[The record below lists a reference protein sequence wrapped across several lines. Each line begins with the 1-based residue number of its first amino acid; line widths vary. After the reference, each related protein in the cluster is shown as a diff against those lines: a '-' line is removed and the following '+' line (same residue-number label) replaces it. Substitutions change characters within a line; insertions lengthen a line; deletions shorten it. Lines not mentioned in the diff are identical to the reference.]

1 MDQLIKATAGDVRI
15 YAAVTTDLVSE
26 GAKRHQCSA
35 LAAAA
40 LGRTMTGALLMAA
53 NLKNQEAVTLSF
65 NGNGPLGRVVADAN
79 NNGFVRGYVQ
89 HPEVELPLT
98 NGKLSVGQG
107 IGCGLLNVTRFTG
120 IGDPQSGS
128 VEILSGEVAE
138 DLTRYLFYS
147 EQTPSAVSLGVLVGT
162 DLSVLAAGGFIV
174 QPLPEAGDDTIGRLE
189 GNIAELKPVSQLVK
203 DGIGPKEII
212 AAVLQ
217 GFGEVEY
224 LSATD
229 LAFKCQCSRVRT
241 EDMLVAL
248 APSDRK
254 SLIDDGQAEVCCSF
268 CGEKYQ
274 FSREDLIII
283 DNVAKK
289 LADMRAKKGK
299 N

>member
-1 MDQLIKATAGDVRI
+1 MDRLVKATAGDVRI
-15 YAAVTTDLVSE
+15 YAAVTTELVSE
-26 GAKRHQCSA
+26 GAKRHRCGA
-35 LAAAA
+35 LATAA

-53 NLKNQEAVTLSF
+53 NLKNKEAVTLSF

-89 HPEVELPLT
+89 HPAVELPLT

-107 IGCGLLNVTRFTG
+107 IGNGLLNVTRFTG

-174 QPLPEAGDDTIGRLE
+174 QPLPEAGEDTIDRLE
-189 GNIAELKPVSQLVK
+189 KNIAEMKPVSQLVK
-203 DGIGPKEII
+203 DGLAPKEII
-212 AAVLQ
+212 AAVLP
-217 GFGEVEY
+217 GFGEIEY

-229 LAFKCQCSRVRT
+229 LAFRCQCSRVRT

-248 APSDRK
+248 APADRK
-254 SLIDDGQAEVCCSF
+254 SLIDDGRAEVCCSF
-268 CGEKYQ
+268 CGAKYQ

-289 LADMRAKKGK
+289 LAEMRAKEGET
-299 N
+299 

>member
-15 YAAVTTDLVSE
+15 YASVTTDLVAE
-26 GAKRHQCSA
+26 GTKRHSCSA
-35 LAAAA
+35 LASAA

-53 NLKNQEAVTLSF
+53 NLKNQEAITISF
-65 NGNGPLGRVVADAN
+65 NGNGPLGKVVADAN

-89 HPEVELPLT
+89 HPDVELPLT

-107 IGCGLLNVTRFTG
+107 IGSGLVTVSRFTG
-120 IGDPQSGS
+120 MGDPQTGS
-128 VEILSGEVAE
+128 VEILSGEIAE

-147 EQTPSAVSLGVLVGT
+147 EQTPSAVSLGVLVDT

-174 QPLPEAGDDTIGRLE
+174 QPLPEASDDTIARLE
-189 GNIAELKPVSQLVK
+189 ENIGKLKPVSQMVK
-203 DGIGPKEII
+203 EGMGPKEII
-212 AAVLQ
+212 AAVLE
-217 GFGEVEY
+217 GFGEIEY
-224 LSATD
+224 LTTTD

-248 APSDRK
+248 APADRK
-254 SLIDDGQAEVCCSF
+254 TLIDDGHAEVCCTF

-274 FSREDLIII
+274 FSKEDLIII

-289 LADMRAKKGK
+289 LAEMRAKEGK
-299 N
+299 K